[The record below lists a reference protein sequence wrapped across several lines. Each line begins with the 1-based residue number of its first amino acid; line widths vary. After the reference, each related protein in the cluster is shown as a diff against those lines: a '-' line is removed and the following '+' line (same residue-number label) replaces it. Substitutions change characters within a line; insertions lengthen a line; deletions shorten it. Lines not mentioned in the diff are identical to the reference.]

1 MLLKNNERRTQEG
14 IAMVTPRRSRFDP
27 EYEEEE
33 NIYDN
38 FDESDDEFSAAKP
51 RRSRFEEDN
60 EPLFRI
66 NKRRQTT
73 LFDKKNGEAFGDFDE
88 EEYDEEQR
96 HKAPFLVRLF
106 VWIMMLVLI
115 GFAGYYAANYFIGYS
130 ETKSEVKVSDSGN
143 SQDLALEDK
152 KEAETAAPQKVENM
166 ATKTYKLYIP
176 AGKDYAVRKV
186 EITSG
191 RVEQDMQKLLE
202 MYFDSMREEGIIS
215 VEIKPDNIFKS
226 GDLLYIN
233 TAGNLEKAIQSL
245 DEAKASTLITG
256 MLSTLWNNFSVRKVK
271 FYINSKESEI
281 RVPVDLSAQW
291 GL

>member
-1 MLLKNNERRTQEG
+1 MD
-14 IAMVTPRRSRFDP
+14 IPRRSRFDP
-27 EYEEEE
+27 EYGEEE

-38 FDESDDEFSAAKP
+38 FDDSDDEFCAAAKP
-51 RRSRFEEDN
+51 KRSRFDDD

-66 NKRRQTT
+66 NKKRQS
-73 LFDKKNGEAFGDFDE
+73 KNSGEAFGDLDE
-88 EEYDEEQR
+88 EEYEEEPR
-96 HKAPFLVRLF
+96 RKAPFLVRFF
-106 VWIMMLVLI
+106 VWIMMLVLF
-115 GFAGYYAANYFIGYS
+115 GFGGYYAANYFIGYT

-143 SQDLALEDK
+143 SQDIALEDK

-166 ATKTYKLYIP
+166 ATKKYKLYIP

-186 EITSG
+186 DITSG

-215 VEIKPDNIFKS
+215 VEIKPNNIFKS
-226 GDLLYIN
+226 GDMLYIN
-233 TAGNLEKAIQSL
+233 TDSNLEKAVQAL
-245 DEAKASTLITG
+245 DETKASTMITG